1 MGETDK
7 MPPSGDLP
15 TLRHSVPAVPAVPV
29 RTFFSL
35 CTLTFSFLGSLS
47 GDEVICLASI
57 REWDLAVLAL
67 HQDKVRTGIV
77 FPVVCLEGWP
87 DVHVLLLFPMYY
99 TELSTVIIPSLS
111 TVAPPMM
118 AGAGHGSRECIFP
131 PWYIMDL
138 ELTLVLHG
146 VW

>member
-1 MGETDK
+1 MK
-7 MPPSGDLP
+7 LIRCP
-15 TLRHSVPAVPAVPV
+15 LRAICQRCAIQFQQFQQSQYLLV
-29 RTFFSL
+29 SL

-47 GDEVICLASI
+47 GDDVICLASI

>member
-7 MPPSGDLP
+7 MPPICQRCAIQFQQSQYL
-15 TLRHSVPAVPAVPV
+15 LL
-29 RTFFSL
+29 SL

-47 GDEVICLASI
+47 GDDVICLAFVW
-57 REWDLAVLAL
+57 EWDLAVLAL

-87 DVHVLLLFPMYY
+87 DVHVLLFVLVPLLFPMYY

-131 PWYIMDL
+131 TWYIMDL
-138 ELTLVLHG
+138 ELTLVLHS